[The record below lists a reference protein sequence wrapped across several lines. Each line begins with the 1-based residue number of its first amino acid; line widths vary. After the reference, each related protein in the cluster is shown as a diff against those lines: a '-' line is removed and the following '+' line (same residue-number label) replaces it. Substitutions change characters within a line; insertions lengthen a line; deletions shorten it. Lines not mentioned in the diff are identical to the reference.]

1 MTNQLSFPYKIILA
15 SASPRRSQLLSE
27 AGFDFEVKVSNVA
40 EDFPPTIR
48 INEIAPF
55 LAAKKAD
62 ASRHFITDKEIILA
76 ADSVVIA
83 NNKIFGKPTDYA
95 DACEILRTLSGS
107 KHRVVTGVC
116 LLSSA
121 KKVVFAGVSHVWFDT
136 ISEAEIDFYVQKY
149 KPYDKA
155 GAYAI
160 QEWIG
165 LCKISRIDGTYSNI
179 MGLPVDL
186 VYKELWKFVE
196 E

>member
-95 DACEILRTLSGS
+95 DACAILRTLSGR
-107 KHRVVTGVC
+107 KHRVITGVC
-116 LLSSA
+116 LLSST
-121 KKVVFAGVSHVWFDT
+121 KKVVFSSVSHVWFDT

-186 VYKELWKFVE
+186 VYKELWNFVE
-196 E
+196 Q

>member
-95 DACEILRTLSGS
+95 DACAILRTLSGR
-107 KHRVVTGVC
+107 KHRVITGVC
-116 LLSSA
+116 LLSST
-121 KKVVFAGVSHVWFDT
+121 KKVVFSSVSHVWFDT

-196 E
+196 Q